1 MSNFYFFLSEKEAWI
16 GIVNSLFF
24 LSLRDGSIGKP
35 KISLFTQ
42 KGPFDA
48 GGGGEGGSSP
58 PHQFCGE
65 KSRFGHWNLV
75 LHTRVGGV
83 SPFSL
88 VAVHIL
94 GAGGGGKSWR
104 VPPPP
109 KFPPRPRPQSG
120 DGDPQ
125 TSLTTPVPLPSPPA
139 PLVPV
144 NALTV

>member
-1 MSNFYFFLSEKEAWI
+1 MSNFYFFLSKKEAWI

-109 KFPPRPRPQSG
+109 QIPAPS
-120 DGDPQ
+120 
-125 TSLTTPVPLPSPPA
+125 SPPER
-139 PLVPV
+139 
-144 NALTV
+144 